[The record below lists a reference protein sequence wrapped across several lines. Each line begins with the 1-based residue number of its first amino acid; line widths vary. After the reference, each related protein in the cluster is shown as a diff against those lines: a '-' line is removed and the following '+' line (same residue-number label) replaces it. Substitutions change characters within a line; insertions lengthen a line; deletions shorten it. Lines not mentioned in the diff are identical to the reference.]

1 MKNFLF
7 LLIIISVSL
16 QIIIC
21 ENEKD
26 KKENEQFKQMVN
38 YHIETI
44 GYKDRKEITRDEFRK
59 LFLKIFENKSKDSQE
74 SREDLD
80 IIFSLTN
87 ALFDF
92 IVNEKIHKIKMDEI
106 YNYFEPNVIV
116 NALKGLLKQLGMEKL
131 IDSISESFMET
142 LKGNENK
149 DNINDGTNDIN
160 NKDKNSDL

>member
-1 MKNFLF
+1 MKKFFF
-7 LLIIISVSL
+7 LLIIIFISF
-16 QIIIC
+16 QIINC

-44 GYKDRKEITRDEFRK
+44 GFKDRKEITRDEFRK

-92 IVNEKIHKIKMDEI
+92 IVDEKIHTIKMDEI

-116 NALKGLLKQLGMEKL
+116 NALKGLLKQLGMEQL

-142 LKGNENK
+142 LKGNEKNN
-149 DNINDGTNDIN
+149 DNNNDIN

>member
-1 MKNFLF
+1 M
-7 LLIIISVSL
+7 
-16 QIIIC
+16 
-21 ENEKD
+21 
-26 KKENEQFKQMVN
+26 ENEQFKQMVN

-44 GYKDRKEITRDEFRK
+44 GFKDRKEITRDEFRK

-92 IVNEKIHKIKMDEI
+92 IVDEKIHKIKMDEI

-149 DNINDGTNDIN
+149 DNVNESNEGTNNN

>member
-1 MKNFLF
+1 M
-7 LLIIISVSL
+7 
-16 QIIIC
+16 
-21 ENEKD
+21 
-26 KKENEQFKQMVN
+26 ENEQFKQMVN

-92 IVNEKIHKIKMDEI
+92 IVDEKIHTIKMDEI
-106 YNYFEPNVIV
+106 FNYFEPNVIV

-149 DNINDGTNDIN
+149 DNVNESNEGTNNN